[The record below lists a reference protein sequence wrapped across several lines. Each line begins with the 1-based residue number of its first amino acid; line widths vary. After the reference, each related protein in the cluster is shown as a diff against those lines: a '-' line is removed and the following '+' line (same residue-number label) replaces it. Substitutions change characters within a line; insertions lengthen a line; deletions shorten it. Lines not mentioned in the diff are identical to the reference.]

1 MYGKSYAV
9 TWSRMSDYFPASSGY
24 SLFENDA
31 KVSIEINDTIQ
42 GYLGD
47 CWVLAFIA
55 SMAEHPDRIWDMF
68 DQKAYNESGVYSIR
82 MYEMGA
88 PISVVIDEFL
98 PVYTPWGDN
107 MFAWVNYQK
116 EMWPILIEKAFSKLM
131 GNYRTIEGGWPT
143 DAGMAFMGTPSYWK
157 SSSNYTGDALHALV
171 TAEDNANSVMWCATS
186 SSMNGIIGGH
196 AYSLIDAHTLSNGVK
211 LLRIRNP
218 WGNSE
223 WTGEWCDADF
233 AANKSQF
240 ASEVGFVSKND
251 GDFFMTVDD
260 FKIHFPQFGWTVGAE
275 GLHHANF
282 LHLEESATTQIG
294 EAGTTSYCGSTC
306 TLVKF

>member
-55 SMAEHPDRIWDMF
+55 SMAEHPDRIWNMF

-116 EMWPILIEKAFSKLM
+116 EMWPILVEKAFSKLM

-157 SSSNYTGDALHALV
+157 SSSSYTGDALHALV

-223 WTGEWCDADF
+223 WTG
-233 AANKSQF
+233 
-240 ASEVGFVSKND
+240 
-251 GDFFMTVDD
+251 
-260 FKIHFPQFGWTVGAE
+260 
-275 GLHHANF
+275 
-282 LHLEESATTQIG
+282 
-294 EAGTTSYCGSTC
+294 
-306 TLVKF
+306 